1 MASKRAKMSD
11 LINYRMRVVMED
23 GRQLTGQMLAFD
35 KFMNIVLADCEE
47 FRLTRR
53 AASAKRQAAKAGTST
68 AATSETIE
76 EKRTLGLVIL
86 RGENIVSVSIEA
98 PPPSD
103 EMPRLGVIPPGAG
116 VARAVGRGL
125 GGFVPGMGF

>member
-1 MASKRAKMSD
+1 MASKRAKLAD
-11 LINYRMRVVMED
+11 LVNYRMRAILED
-23 GRQLTGQMLAFD
+23 GRQFTGQMLAFD
-35 KFMNIVLADCEE
+35 KHMNVVLADCEE

-53 AASAKRQAAKAGTST
+53 NANARKQGTKSDVSAAEAV
-68 AATSETIE
+68 E

-86 RGENIVSVSIEA
+86 RGENIVSVSVEA
-98 PPPSD
+98 PPPSED
-103 EMPRLGVIPPGAG
+103 TSRLGVIPPGAG

>member
-1 MASKRAKMSD
+1 MAAKRAKLAD
-11 LINYRMRVVMED
+11 LVNYRMRAILED
-23 GRQLTGQMLAFD
+23 GRQFTGQMLAFD
-35 KFMNIVLADCEE
+35 KHMNIVLADCEE

-53 AASAKRQAAKAGTST
+53 NANARKQGAKTDVLT
-68 AATSETIE
+68 AAADAVE

-86 RGENIVSVSIEA
+86 RGENIVSVSVEA
-98 PPPSD
+98 PPPSED
-103 EMPRLGVIPPGAG
+103 MPRLGVIPPGAG

>member
-1 MASKRAKMSD
+1 
-11 LINYRMRVVMED
+11 
-23 GRQLTGQMLAFD
+23 
-35 KFMNIVLADCEE
+35 MNIVLADCEE

-53 AASAKRQAAKAGTST
+53 SASAKRQAAKTGSSTS
-68 AATSETIE
+68 TSETVE

-86 RGENIVSVSIEA
+86 RGENIVSVSVEA

-103 EMPRLGVIPPGAG
+103 ELPRLGVIPPGAG

>member
-1 MASKRAKMSD
+1 MASKRAKLAD
-11 LINYRMRVVMED
+11 LVNYRMRVILED
-23 GRQLTGQMLAFD
+23 GRQFTGQMLAFD
-35 KFMNIVLADCEE
+35 KHMNVVLADCEE

-53 AASAKRQAAKAGTST
+53 NANARKQGIKSEVSAAEAV
-68 AATSETIE
+68 E

-86 RGENIVSVSIEA
+86 RGENIVSVSVEA
-98 PPPSD
+98 PPPSED
-103 EMPRLGVIPPGAG
+103 TSRLGVIPPGAG

>member
-1 MASKRAKMSD
+1 MASKRAKLSD
-11 LINYRMRVVMED
+11 LINYRMRVVLQD

-35 KFMNIVLADCEE
+35 KFMNVVLADCEE
-47 FRLTRR
+47 FRLTKRS
-53 AASAKRQAAKAGTST
+53 ATAKRQAGSTTS
-68 AATSETIE
+68 ATTKTVE

-86 RGENIVSVSIEA
+86 RGETIISMSVEA
-98 PPPSD
+98 PPPTD
-103 EMPRLGVIPPGAG
+103 EAPRLGTIPPGTG